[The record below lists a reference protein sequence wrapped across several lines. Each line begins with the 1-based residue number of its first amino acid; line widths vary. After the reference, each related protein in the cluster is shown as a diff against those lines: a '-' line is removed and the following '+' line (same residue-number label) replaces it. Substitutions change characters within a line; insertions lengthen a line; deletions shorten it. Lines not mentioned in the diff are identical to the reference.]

1 MVAIIRCGGG
11 HSAVV
16 LEAILQSCSKDDIV
30 VWDDSGK
37 THQLLAG
44 YKVVTTC
51 EEVLEVCKGQLT
63 HVYVCNGN
71 PRIREQLVTQVRD
84 VLRDEKFDFPNAIH
98 RQAFISPSAT
108 LGEGNYVGPFAI
120 VNTCVSIG
128 SFCIINSSVTVDHDC
143 ILEDYATLNPGS
155 VLCGTVFVHRSA
167 VLGANTSGECFYL
180 EFARSAF

>member
-1 MVAIIRCGGG
+1 MVVIIRCGGG

-16 LEAILQSCSKDDIV
+16 LEAIEQSCPKEQKFL

-37 THQLLAG
+37 THKLLEG

-63 HVYVCNGN
+63 HVDVCNGS
-71 PRIREQLVTQVRD
+71 PKVRELLVNQVRD
-84 VLRDEKFDFPNAIH
+84 VLKDEKYDFPNAIH

-120 VNTCVSIG
+120 VNTCVSIR
-128 SFCIINSSVTVDHDC
+128 SFCIINSSVTVDHDST
-143 ILEDYATLNPGS
+143 LEDYATLNPGS
-155 VLCGTVFVHRSA
+155 VLCGSVFVHRSA
-167 VLGANTSGECFYL
+167 VLGANTSGKG
-180 EFARSAF
+180 S